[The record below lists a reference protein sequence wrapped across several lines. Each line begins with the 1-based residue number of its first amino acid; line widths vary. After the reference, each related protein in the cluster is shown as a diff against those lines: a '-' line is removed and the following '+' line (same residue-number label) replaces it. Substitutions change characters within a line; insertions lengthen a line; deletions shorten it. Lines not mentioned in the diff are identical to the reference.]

1 MEITDASGED
11 SILRN
16 IEETRKLWTE
26 QGEAKKHTKMLQPS
40 TKVTSYINRSYQVYE
55 F

>member
-26 QGEAKKHTKMLQPS
+26 QGEAKKDTKMLQPS
-40 TKVTSYINRSYQVYE
+40 TKVIPYIK
-55 F
+55 

>member
-1 MEITDASGED
+1 MEITENASGED

-26 QGEAKKHTKMLQPS
+26 QGQRKKDTKMLQPS
-40 TKVTSYINRSYQVYE
+40 TKVS
-55 F
+55 